1 MGLFG
6 FGKKYTEED
15 LQNAINS
22 LDTLFRQAMGV
33 DTTTKSKSQLK
44 QELAIQLHHVL
55 DICRKGNFSGME
67 TVLWC
72 GSYTSLRDITP
83 MVQVYIDIM

>member
-15 LQNAINS
+15 LQDAIHS
-22 LDTLFRQAMGV
+22 LETLYRQAIGV
-33 DTTTKSKSQLK
+33 TPSTKLRSQLK

-72 GSYTSLRDITP
+72 GNYTSLRNVTP
-83 MVQVYIDIM
+83 MVQVFIEMM

>member
-6 FGKKYTEED
+6 FGKKYTKED

-22 LDTLFRQAMGV
+22 LDALYRQAIGV
-33 DTTTKSKSQLK
+33 DTTAKSRSQLK

-55 DICRKGNFSGME
+55 SICKKGNFSGME

-72 GSYTSLRDITP
+72 GSYTSLRNVTP
-83 MVQVYIDIM
+83 MVQVFIDMM